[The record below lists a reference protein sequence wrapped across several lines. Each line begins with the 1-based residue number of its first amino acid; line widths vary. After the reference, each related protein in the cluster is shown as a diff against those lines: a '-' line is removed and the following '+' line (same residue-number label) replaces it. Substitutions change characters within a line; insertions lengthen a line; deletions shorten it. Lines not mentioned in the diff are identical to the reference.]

1 MNSTAKGSPVFASG
15 NLMVRTRP
23 DVPNPSMPRHTEASD
38 DALVERLFQEDFVE
52 AVVVVPIVFAEK
64 DHDSNGFFVK

>member
-1 MNSTAKGSPVFASG
+1 
-15 NLMVRTRP
+15 
-23 DVPNPSMPRHTEASD
+23 
-38 DALVERLFQEDFVE
+38 LVERLFQEDFVE